1 MKPTVRDVAS
11 KANVSVATIS
21 RIINNKG
28 GYSKETEKK
37 VLKVIEEMGYE
48 INAVARGLATKN
60 TNIIGVLIPDAATS
74 VFGEVLNGVEDIA
87 RKNGYSVLMCNTGD
101 NGERAFEYIKVLT
114 SNQVAGLIYT
124 SSPLFDECYE
134 LINKM
139 NIPSILALTISY
151 KYQVPY
157 VKVDDRQASYA
168 AMKYLIERGHTKI
181 ALISGNQDDIIAA
194 IPRKEGYLQALSDY
208 GLNINEK
215 LIVYGDFTYESGVNC
230 MEKLL
235 DSGEEFS
242 AVFAQSDDM
251 AVGALNVAHYRD
263 IKVPDEISFI
273 GYDNT
278 KISTMSYPNLT
289 TVAQPLFQLGQ
300 KATKN
305 LLKVM
310 SGEKVGS
317 SILPYQIMERSS
329 VKELLKT

>member
-1 MKPTVRDVAS
+1 MKPTVRDVANI
-11 KANVSVATIS
+11 ANVSVATVS

-28 GYSKETEKK
+28 GYSGETKKK
-37 VLKVIEEMGYE
+37 VLKVIEETGYE

-60 TNIIGVLIPDAATS
+60 TNIIGVLVPDAATS

-101 NGERAFEYIKVLT
+101 NGERAYEYIKVLT

-134 LINKM
+134 LINNM
-139 NIPSILALTISY
+139 NIPSVLALTISY
-151 KYQVPY
+151 KYQLPF

-168 AMKYLIERGHTKI
+168 AIKYLIERGHSKI
-181 ALISGNQDDIIAA
+181 ALISGSRDDIIAA
-194 IPRKEGYLQALSDY
+194 IPRKEGYIQALSDY
-208 GLNINEK
+208 GININEK
-215 LIVYGDFTYESGVNC
+215 LIVYGDFTYESGMSC
-230 MEKLL
+230 MERLL
-235 DSGEEFS
+235 DSGEEFT

-251 AVGALNVAHYRD
+251 AVGALNVAHKRG

-289 TVAQPLFQLGQ
+289 TVSQPLFELGQ
-300 KATKN
+300 KAAKN
-305 LLKVM
+305 LLKIIN
-310 SGEKVGS
+310 GQKVES
-317 SILPYQIMERSS
+317 SILPYQIMERST
-329 VKELLKT
+329 VKKII